1 MKKLKLHLEHLQ
13 VETFTPVGEQ
23 PALRGTVRGNSGC
36 CYTGNGCTD
45 YWSTCDQGGGTTL
58 ATGIPINT
66 YEESF
71 CQCSDVYSCDC
82 AFSEASNCHR
92 CTGP

>member
-1 MKKLKLHLEHLQ
+1 MKKLKLALDDLR
-13 VETFTPVGEQ
+13 VDTFTPVDEQ
-23 PALRGTVRGNSGC
+23 ASLRGTVRAASACRYSDIN
-36 CYTGNGCTD
+36 CTD
-45 YWSTCDQGGGTTL
+45 YFSTCEAGGGTTL

-71 CQCSDVYSCDC
+71 CHCSDVYSCEC
-82 AFSEASNCHR
+82 KFSEASNCHR